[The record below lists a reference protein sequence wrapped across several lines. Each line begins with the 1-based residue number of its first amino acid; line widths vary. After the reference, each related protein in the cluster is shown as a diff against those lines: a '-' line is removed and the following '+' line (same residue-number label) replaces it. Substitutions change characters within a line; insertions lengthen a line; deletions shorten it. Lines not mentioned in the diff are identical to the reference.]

1 MNEEEKEGK
10 LSFEDRLVQ
19 VQELTGKI
27 ENGSLTLENS
37 MKEFERGM
45 KILSELNSEL
55 NDMQRRLTMLQN
67 GKETEIPD
75 ENNE

>member
-1 MNEEEKEGK
+1 MNEEDKSGK
-10 LSFEDRLVQ
+10 LSFEDRLIQ

-27 ENGSLTLENS
+27 ESGSLTLEDS

-45 KILSELNSEL
+45 KILSGLSSEL
-55 NDMQRRLTMLQN
+55 NEMQRRLTLLQN